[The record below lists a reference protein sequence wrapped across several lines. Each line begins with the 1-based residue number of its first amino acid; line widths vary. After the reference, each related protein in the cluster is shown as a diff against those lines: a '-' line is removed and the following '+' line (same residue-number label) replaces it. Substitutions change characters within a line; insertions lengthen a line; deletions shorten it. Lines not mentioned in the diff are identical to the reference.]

1 MPKLKASQLRE
12 LSPRELEEQL
22 ETLKSEL
29 SRLRFQARSKNMEKP
44 SMISQTRRTIARI
57 LTVLKERK
65 NASGAR

>member
-1 MPKLKASQLRE
+1 MPELKANQLRE

-29 SRLRFQARSKNMEKP
+29 FHLRFQARSENLEKP
-44 SMISQTRRTIARI
+44 SRISQTRRTIARI

-65 NASGAR
+65 NASGAK